1 MSSKLRLAIATLSIV
16 IASAYRVGAPTSRSA
31 SRAHSVA
38 PVMVAVASDPATKM
52 QLQKPPMPKAAV
64 KDWEVHKFGGA
75 SLANAEL
82 YKQCSDLL
90 IAESM
95 RTQEEGSCTPTMAIV
110 SAKGGVTDLL
120 IGVVEASLNDMSAAA
135 EQLRSATTAQ
145 VDVVRELA
153 GDDIANE
160 VEKSIRADEEDI
172 LNVVKA
178 VSLLRTIPAA
188 TMELVTGYGEV
199 WSAMTMHAYLQS
211 TGHPTAWL
219 DAREVL
225 VVDSSGGGLGE
236 KGSSAS
242 TTGTDPLWEKTAELV
257 TEWFAKPE
265 HAAITTTDC
274 TTAAPIVV
282 VTGFV
287 AATLEGTPT
296 TLKRSGSD
304 YSATIFARLMGASRI
319 TMWKN
324 VNGVYTADPRRV
336 PEAFPI
342 ETLKYDEAIELA
354 FFGAQVV
361 HPSAMAPCIEESIP
375 IYVRNIFNVTHPGTV
390 IQGRACSLDE
400 SARAWSDE
408 ATSARAEGRNAE
420 CQVQLRED
428 ESPIKGI
435 TSIDNVAILNIEGT
449 GASAVPDLAGRLFS
463 ALSRAAVSPIM
474 VTQASADS
482 SICIVVEEGVVDRA
496 RAALTAAFDRELAK
510 GDLGGIQVE
519 YDHSVVAIIGEGM
532 AFRPGTGA
540 TFTGSMANAGV
551 NIRCIAQGSSERQIS
566 IVVERDDCTRAVRAA
581 HAALALSKTQ
591 LSVAVIGASG
601 AIGSEFLN
609 QLVESRSA
617 TTPDT
622 AGKRKT
628 LADLQVD
635 LKVTAL
641 ARSGKMRLSYD
652 GLDVSK
658 GHEGLLDDADA
669 DVAPTDLEAL
679 TRFLNEDFNGNRVVI
694 DCTASQDVADYYAR
708 WLRLGI
714 NVVTANKLTGSGDGG
729 VYDECR
735 RLSEARAQWFYETT
749 GPGSGL
755 PVLTTLKDMTQ
766 SGDRVYTV
774 QGIFSGT
781 VSYIL
786 NELRDGKTTFSAA
799 VRDAVE
805 MGLCEP
811 DPRDDL
817 NGEDVARKVL
827 VVARE
832 LGLELEMENVECD
845 TLMPAALATWQP
857 DTSDGAPPLAS
868 QLCDALE
875 PYDAEVAQRVAAMMA
890 DGNVPVQLAKV
901 DVRDGTASVKAFVPY
916 AKDERMARCAG
927 NEVIVEIE
935 SRRYSA
941 APMVLTGPGS
951 GIEITSSGL
960 FSDVL
965 RLSRTLI
972 EWNIPKIV

>member
-1 MSSKLRLAIATLSIV
+1 
-16 IASAYRVGAPTSRSA
+16 
-31 SRAHSVA
+31 
-38 PVMVAVASDPATKM
+38 
-52 QLQKPPMPKAAV
+52 MPKAAV
-64 KDWEVHKFGGA
+64 KEWEVHKFGGA

-120 IGVVEASLNDMSAAA
+120 IGVVEASLNDMAAAA

-153 GDDIANE
+153 GDEIADD

-199 WSAMTMHAYLQS
+199 WSAMTMHAYLKS

-219 DAREVL
+219 DARDVL

-354 FFGAQVV
+354 FFGAQVL

-375 IYVRNIFNVTHPGTV
+375 IYVRNIFNVSHPGTV
-390 IQGRACSLDE
+390 ITGRACSLDE

-408 ATSARAEGRNAE
+408 AASARAEGRNAE
-420 CQVQLRED
+420 CQVTLRED

-435 TSIDNVAILNIEGT
+435 TSIDNVAIINIEGT
-449 GASAVPDLAGRLFS
+449 GASAVPDLASRLFS
-463 ALSRAAVSPIM
+463 TLSSVGVSPVM

-482 SICIVVEEGVVDRA
+482 SICVVVEEGIVDTA
-496 RAALTAAFDRELAK
+496 AAALADAFERELAK

-519 YDHSVVAIIGEGM
+519 YEHSVVAIVGEGM

-551 NIRCIAQGSSERQIS
+551 NIRSIAQGSSERQIS
-566 IVVERDDCTRAVRAA
+566 IVVERDDCTKAVRAA

-601 AIGSEFLN
+601 AVGSEFLH
-609 QLVESRSA
+609 QLVESRLRDEEITA
-617 TTPDT
+617 ET
-622 AGKRKT
+622 AGKRKV
-628 LADLQVD
+628 LGDLQVE

-641 ARSGKMRLSYD
+641 ARSGKMRLSYN
-652 GLDVSK
+652 GLDLGK
-658 GHEGLLDDADA
+658 GEALFDEADA

-679 TRFLNEDFNGNRVVI
+679 TRFLNEDFNGNRVVV

-708 WLRLGI
+708 WMRLGI

-766 SGDRVYTV
+766 SGDRVYAV

-786 NELRDGKTTFSAA
+786 NELRDGKKTFSAA
-799 VRDAVE
+799 VRDAVK

-811 DPRDDL
+811 DPRTDL

-832 LGLELEMENVECD
+832 LGLELEMADVECD

-890 DGNVPVQLAKV
+890 EGSVPVQLAKV
-901 DVRDGTASVKAFVPY
+901 DVREGTASVKAFVPY

-927 NEVIVEIE
+927 NEVIVEIA
-935 SRRYSA
+935 SRRYST

-960 FSDVL
+960 FADVL
-965 RLSRTLI
+965 RLSRTLTD
-972 EWNIPKIV
+972 WNIPKMV